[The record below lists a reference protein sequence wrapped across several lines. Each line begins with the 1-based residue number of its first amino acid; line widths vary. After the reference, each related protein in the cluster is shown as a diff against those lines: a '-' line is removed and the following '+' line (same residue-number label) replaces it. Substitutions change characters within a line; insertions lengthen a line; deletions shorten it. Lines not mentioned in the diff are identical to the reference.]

1 MLNIPLL
8 KNKIKLY
15 NLKIKKKKKKS
26 HVKEQNFVKEGR
38 KSIEISRIFYL
49 SK

>member
-15 NLKIKKKKKKS
+15 NLKKKKKKKS